1 MVIAETA
8 GAAAVLNHGRE
19 MALLALPRRAQT
31 RQDPWHLLGLESQP
45 CTHSTGMAPAAWA
58 ARSWFTPLTRP
69 TAGARIR
76 PAAGVNRPMEIRWS
90 PARQQQLKRWH
101 QKLFFM
107 HKTSYFCMTFGFT
120 AAPARR
126 AGCLSLAKARME
138 DFLFFLFFF
147 FCRTLASKPR
157 SGQIS
162 DSICQG
168 AIFALRSQRGSTPCP
183 PAPCLLKTTETN
195 YIPGIPAAPQSLCRT
210 AALPLSLFSLP
221 PDSPRLWP
229 RSSFWEG
236 GERQGGGLGG
246 QRLFE
251 LTDSLPSLRSC
262 ALISTSQMLLSS
274 AIWGGANPRSGRER
288 GGEGEDESS
297 EKLHLLSCFSCSEK
311 KHLSVI
317 SYNMGD
323 VASCQFSEDAN
334 NPLTSYA
341 KYRRVPALAAAFHVC
356 SNPCCSFSSTGS
368 AVSLPFP

>member
-1 MVIAETA
+1 MGLFNEQAKSFICSLTVLQQGYVSPLLLFLKASLQSPPPLPPPPRGMTQPAKQLRMVFVQRCRSAVLGIYQPPFQPAPCLSSARTFMVIAETA

-147 FCRTLASKPR
+147 
-157 SGQIS
+157 
-162 DSICQG
+162 
-168 AIFALRSQRGSTPCP
+168 
-183 PAPCLLKTTETN
+183 
-195 YIPGIPAAPQSLCRT
+195 
-210 AALPLSLFSLP
+210 LP
-221 PDSPRLWP
+221 D
-229 RSSFWEG
+229 
-236 GERQGGGLGG
+236 
-246 QRLFE
+246 
-251 LTDSLPSLRSC
+251 
-262 ALISTSQMLLSS
+262 A
-274 AIWGGANPRSGRER
+274 
-288 GGEGEDESS
+288 
-297 EKLHLLSCFSCSEK
+297 CFK
-311 KHLSVI
+311 
-317 SYNMGD
+317 
-323 VASCQFSEDAN
+323 
-334 NPLTSYA
+334 
-341 KYRRVPALAAAFHVC
+341 AAFR
-356 SNPCCSFSSTGS
+356 
-368 AVSLPFP
+368 ADK